1 MKGIKHSHAADW
13 REGGAAPTQRQRGPH
28 EHTDPSIIPRSEMQ
42 LLMRALRD
50 MNVSKLVGD
59 DLPLFLSM
67 VEDVFPGQKLE
78 RMQLGDVQAMLK
90 TVRAAVAGA

>member
-1 MKGIKHSHAADW
+1 
-13 REGGAAPTQRQRGPH
+13 
-28 EHTDPSIIPRSEMQ
+28 MQ

-59 DLPLFLSM
+59 DLPLFLSL

-90 TVRAAVAGA
+90 TVRAAVAGAWREMQC